1 MQRDYSG
8 SYSSV
13 GSFSSY
19 HCIVPTDP
27 NTIGAGDLEEIAEI
41 VGDEYKVLYIG
52 ELKQGLRNEIYR
64 LLNMSI
70 LVSHE
75 EDILVIKNDRCDD
88 VRDLIMQSLVARCQ
102 W

>member
-1 MQRDYSG
+1 MQKDYSG

-27 NTIGAGDLEEIAEI
+27 NTIGGGDLEEIVEI

-64 LLNMSI
+64 LLGMSV

-75 EDILVIKNDRCDD
+75 EDILVIKSERCDD
-88 VRDLIMQSLVARCQ
+88 VRDLIMQSLVHK
-102 W
+102 

>member
-1 MQRDYSG
+1 MQKDYSG

-19 HCIVPTDP
+19 HRIVPSDP
-27 NTIGAGDLEEIAEI
+27 NTIGGGDLEEIAEI
-41 VGDEYKVLYIG
+41 VGDEYKVLYMG

-64 LLNMSI
+64 LLDMS
-70 LVSHE
+70 VRFSHE

-88 VRDLIMQSLVARCQ
+88 VCDLIMQSLVHK
-102 W
+102 